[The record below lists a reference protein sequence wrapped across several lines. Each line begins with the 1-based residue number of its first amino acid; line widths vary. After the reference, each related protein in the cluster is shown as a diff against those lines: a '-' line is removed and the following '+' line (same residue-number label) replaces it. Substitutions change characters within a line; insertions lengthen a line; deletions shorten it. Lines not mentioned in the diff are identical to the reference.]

1 MMEIPPRRDGEM
13 RPIGE
18 DRFVAPAM
26 MITIDRQDGAAVG
39 FTVDAGRVRG
49 ICFERSTGPG

>member
-1 MMEIPPRRDGEM
+1 MAIPPGRDGEM
-13 RPIGE
+13 RPVGE

-26 MITIDRQDGAAVG
+26 MITIDREDGAAVG

-49 ICFERSTGPG
+49 IYFQRSTGIG